1 MPCSLGRRCN
11 GGVYGYHG
19 MITRSDAPET
29 IAMRE
34 RLLPEHGTMS
44 ELHFPLGYYEGTCLE
59 VNPAAV
65 RRSVWVDALQ
75 CAQRKTTSAFPQES
89 ADVVF
94 CWKCRFPER
103 DRRVTALSA
112 KILRAH
118 LRLYFSGSSA
128 AASGS
133 AFSAVPGWLR
143 RGRTLPSRRLMCFS
157 MSCDSSAA
165 FAATS
170 SAALGAA
177 A

>member
-1 MPCSLGRRCN
+1 
-11 GGVYGYHG
+11 

-65 RRSVWVDALQ
+65 RRSVWAGALQ

-94 CWKCRFPER
+94 LLEVSLSKAGPARYCAVGENLPGAFAPLFLRFVCGCLR
-103 DRRVTALSA
+103 FGVFRRAGV
-112 KILRAH
+112 
-118 LRLYFSGSSA
+118 A
-128 AASGS
+128 AARPHL
-133 AFSAVPGWLR
+133 AEQTVDVLFNVL
-143 RGRTLPSRRLMCFS
+143 
-157 MSCDSSAA
+157 
-165 FAATS
+165 
-170 SAALGAA
+170 
-177 A
+177 